1 MKKTQIAAVAAA
13 LGMLSGCATYLE
25 EGATKNAAAQCEA
38 MGKQFVKTDSKK
50 TEAIVVS
57 SATVTGECIGPEDPR
72 YVSDPGPSTP
82 PSD

>member
-1 MKKTQIAAVAAA
+1 MNKVQIAAVLAA

-50 TEAIVVS
+50 KEAIVVA
-57 SATVTGECIGPEDPR
+57 SATVTGECVGPEDPR
-72 YVSDPGPSTP
+72 YVAETSNNTSSD
-82 PSD
+82 